1 MIITKQKFKFQSY
14 LYYVLLE
21 NIFFRL
27 CYINIERYKIPRG
40 DKTYLWNM
48 KCHILMKGQR
58 FIYQLLGYKQIDTT
72 LQYIM
77 VKQSN
82 VKEVY
87 RLG

>member
-1 MIITKQKFKFQSY
+1 
-14 LYYVLLE
+14 
-21 NIFFRL
+21 
-27 CYINIERYKIPRG
+27 
-40 DKTYLWNM
+40 M

>member
-1 MIITKQKFKFQSY
+1 MYSFD
-14 LYYVLLE
+14 YVILILKGIKYRE
-21 NIFFRL
+21 VI
-27 CYINIERYKIPRG
+27 K
-40 DKTYLWNM
+40 KYLWNIE
-48 KCHILMKGQR
+48 CHILMKGQR